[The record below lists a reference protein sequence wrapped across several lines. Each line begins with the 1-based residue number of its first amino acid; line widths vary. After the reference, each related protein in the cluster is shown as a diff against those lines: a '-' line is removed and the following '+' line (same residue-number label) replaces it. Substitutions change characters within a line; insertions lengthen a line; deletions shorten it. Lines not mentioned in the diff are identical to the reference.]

1 LSAKG
6 NVMLTGIKP
15 IPKAI
20 GLVLIGTGLFFGIR
34 SAANHGLLPSNI
46 GKVIVPAKY
55 DLPPVEDAQI
65 ANVKPVPYPSSTCAS
80 VRAPQIRLE
89 NWEWNAQMGLIL
101 ANGGNCTTKGSLME
115 KHGVNLLMT
124 RQDDTNKMVEDL
136 IACAKEIHDGA
147 TQCSTGANA
156 VIIMGDGA
164 AQFAAQ
170 ANPQL
175 KKLGADYV
183 LKVIGSV
190 GYSRGEDAF
199 MAPQNVKDNPQSF
212 KTTAMTAL
220 DGAVLQQ
227 KGLLVEG
234 VLRDGDWNIALKW
247 AGDNNIP
254 NNPDEKTFDA
264 NAINWINASDYNVA
278 AADYVAGKC
287 EDRKE
292 VANGHLTGNMVHV
305 CVNGVVTWTPGDVT
319 VATKRGGLVKV
330 VSSREYRSQMPAVL
344 IGPGHFLV
352 ANRPE
357 VQNMLTAAFEG
368 ADQVKAYDAA
378 LHKAAE
384 ISSKVYNDEGG
395 ADAKGVAYS
404 GGAYWYKYFHP
415 VVENDLT
422 SQKVSLGG
430 SAVNNLADNK
440 ILFGME
446 PGTNDNFRSSYN
458 IFRSIDL
465 QQYPELF
472 KESGPTPLP
481 DVREVE
487 DKSFILGVEQAV
499 VNGEDQGAA
508 ADVQDYAKQGT
519 GEVVSKRSYSITFA
533 TGSATPLPEGEQVL
547 AQLKDSLAIT
557 GLRIKVD
564 GYTDN
569 TGSADTNTQLSQARA
584 QAVRTYLQSKA
595 GRNFPSNRFLS
606 VEGHGPANPVGDN
619 NTASGKAANRR
630 VEITLTD

>member
-1 LSAKG
+1 
-6 NVMLTGIKP
+6 MLTGIKP

-20 GLVLIGTGLFFGIR
+20 GLVLIGAGLFFGLR
-34 SAANHGLLPSNI
+34 SAANHGFLPSNV
-46 GKVIVPAKY
+46 GKVLTPAKY

-65 ANVKPVPYPSSTCAS
+65 ANVKPVPYPSTTCAG
-80 VRAPQIRLE
+80 VRAPQIRME

-101 ANGGNCTTKGSLME
+101 SNGGNCTTKGSLME
-115 KHGVNLLMT
+115 KHGVNLLLT

-136 IACAKEIHDGA
+136 IACAKEIHDGG

-156 VIIMGDGA
+156 VVIMGDGA

-170 ANPQL
+170 ADPQL
-175 KKLGADYV
+175 KKLGADYG

-199 MAPQNVKDNPQSF
+199 MAPANVKENPQSF
-212 KTTAMTAL
+212 NTSAMAKL
-220 DGAVLQQ
+220 DGSVLPQ

-264 NAINWINASDYNVA
+264 NAINWVNASDYNVA

-292 VANGHLTGNMVHV
+292 VSGGHLSGNTVHV

-330 VSSREYRSQMPAVL
+330 VSSKEYRSQMPAVI
-344 IGPGHFLV
+344 IGSGHFLNQ
-352 ANRPE
+352 NRPE
-357 VQNMLTAAFEG
+357 VQNMLLAAFEG

-378 LHKAAE
+378 LHKAAM

-395 ADAKGVAYS
+395 ADERGVAYS
-404 GGAYWYKYFHP
+404 GGNYWYKYFKP
-415 VVENDLT
+415 VVENDMT

-446 PGTNDNFRSSYN
+446 PGANDNFRSAYN

-472 KESGPTPLP
+472 KDSGPTPLP
-481 DVREVE
+481 DIREVE

-499 VNGEDQGAA
+499 VNGDDQGAV
-508 ADVQDYAKQGT
+508 ADVQNYSAQGS
-519 GEVVSKRSYSITFA
+519 GNVVSRRSYSITFA
-533 TGSATPLPEGEQVL
+533 TGSATPTPEGEQVL

-569 TGSADTNTQLSQARA
+569 TGSSDTNTQLSDARA
-584 QAVRTYLQSKA
+584 QEVKTYLQSKA
-595 GRNFPSNRFLS
+595 GSSFPNNRFAG
-606 VEGHGPANPVGDN
+606 VQGHGPDNPVGDN
-619 NTASGKAANRR
+619 NTVAGKAANRR